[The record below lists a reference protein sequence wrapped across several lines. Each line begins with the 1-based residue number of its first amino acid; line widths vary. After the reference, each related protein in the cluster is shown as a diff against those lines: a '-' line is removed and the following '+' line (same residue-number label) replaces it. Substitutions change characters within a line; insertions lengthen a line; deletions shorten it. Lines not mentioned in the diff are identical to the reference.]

1 MHQLPPLRPVSGMVI
16 THSIKLRPGIY
27 NMPGE
32 EPGITITA
40 RHAKINLTGVRL
52 HGIKGSVG
60 ILLKDCSQVQIINAD
75 VSGFNVDIELVHCR
89 HVVLQHCTALNSAD
103 PGPGTIIDESGT
115 HPQDTRGAGFL
126 VRSSSHVE
134 LSGCAAMYA
143 WDGLDLVNCDHCSAQ
158 TCNFSYNENWGVHLW
173 HSSANSI
180 SRCSAIWCTTGR
192 GKLYQA
198 LTGWQTYDADAV
210 LIEHGSDHNTI
221 SQNDLRF
228 GGDGIFIRS
237 NEAPVKPGTAVPHV
251 FSSDFNRLL
260 NNDCSYSPNNAIEV
274 DFVKGTLIKGNNCSL
289 SNYGMW
295 LGYSRYSKVV
305 GNLCAWDTVRSIEI
319 ENGQHGTIT
328 GNILA
333 DKGATAN
340 KVLIFLRQNGR
351 DATPSGPYLI
361 INNLFLGGSTA
372 VALIKT
378 SVTLKNNIR
387 AANNMTDALPSLVRA
402 DGQSVTSISGDLI
415 QPAEPPSTSVTVSRV
430 LNRTW
435 SVKGNLTLPA
445 LPIAMLTCFGRP
457 LLATRGKG
465 SMLQFTLEPQPSLS
479 GWQQSSA
486 LQVFT
491 NQGWSASTIVTAPA
505 PAGQSLITA
514 LQPVKLTVGGTF
526 TILGHFT
533 GQGVVTVNGL
543 KTGESSSECSAI
555 VCRVPLIAPTGDV
568 NLLFQPVK
576 GLPAGPV
583 VVTVL
588 PK

>member
-1 MHQLPPLRPVSGMVI
+1 MVI
-16 THSIKLRPGIY
+16 THSVKFRPGIY
-27 NMPGE
+27 TMRGE

-40 RHAKINLTGVRL
+40 HHAKINLTGVRL
-52 HGIKGSVG
+52 RGIKGSVG
-60 ILLKDCSQVQIINAD
+60 ILLKDCSQVQIVNAD
-75 VSGFNVDIELVHCR
+75 VSGFTVDIELVHCR
-89 HVVLQHCTALNSAD
+89 HVVLKQCRALNSAD
-103 PGPGTIIDESGT
+103 PGPGTVIDESGAQ
-115 HPQDTRGAGFL
+115 PQDTSGAGFL
-126 VRSSSHVE
+126 ARSSSHVE
-134 LSGCAAMYA
+134 LSGCTAMYA
-143 WDGLDLVNCDHCSAQ
+143 WDGLDLVNSDHCSAQ

-173 HSSANSI
+173 HSSANSV
-180 SRCSAIWCTTGR
+180 SRCTAIWCTTGR
-192 GKLYQA
+192 GRLYQA

-237 NEAPVKPGTAVPHV
+237 NEAPLKPGTAVPHV

-274 DFVKGTLIKGNNCSL
+274 DFVKGTLIQGNNCSL

-333 DKGATAN
+333 DEGPTSN
-340 KVLIFLRQNGR
+340 KVLMFLRQNGR

-361 INNLFLGGSTA
+361 TNNLFLGGSTA

-378 SVTLKNNIR
+378 PVTLENNIR
-387 AANNMTDALPSLVRA
+387 AANNTTDALPTLVRA
-402 DGQSVTSISGDLI
+402 DGQSVTTITGDLI
-415 QPAEPPSTSVTVSRV
+415 QAAKPLSTSATVSRV
-430 LNRTW
+430 SNTTW
-435 SVKGNLTLPA
+435 SVKGNYTLPA
-445 LPIAMLTCFGRP
+445 LPIAMVTWFGRP
-457 LLATRGKG
+457 LLATRAKG
-465 SMLQFTLEPQPSLS
+465 SMLQFTLEPQPSLT
-479 GWQQSSA
+479 GWQPSSA
-486 LQVFT
+486 FQVFT

-514 LQPVKLTVGGTF
+514 VQPVKLTVGGTF
-526 TILGHFT
+526 TLLGHFT
-533 GQGVVTVNGL
+533 GTGAVTVNGL
-543 KTGESSSECSAI
+543 KAGEASGQCSAI
-555 VCRVPLIAPTGDV
+555 VCRLPSIAPTSKV
-568 NLLFQPVK
+568 NLLFQPVR